1 MFMEAVSPK
10 VGRMSETQG
19 NQGFIWT
26 LKVRKD
32 QYPGL
37 KALRQEEFPLTL
49 GWSVTQL
56 CLSLCDTGKAAHQ
69 ASRSF
74 TIPRSLLK
82 LMCRGSAVCSIQ
94 TINYWK
100 TPVYIREGNLH
111 YSVY

>member
-1 MFMEAVSPK
+1 MFMEAVIPK

-32 QYPGL
+32 QYLGF
-37 KALRQEEFPLTL
+37 KALRQEEFPLFL

-56 CLSLCDTGKAAHQ
+56 CLTLCDTGNAAYQ
-69 ASRSF
+69 ASLSF

-82 LMCRGSAVCSIQ
+82 LMSRGPAFCSIQ
-94 TINYWK
+94 TINY
-100 TPVYIREGNLH
+100 
-111 YSVY
+111 